1 MPTIPHKQSRR
12 MSLIEA
18 LVNIAFGYAVAVAMQ
33 ILAFPLFG
41 FDASFEE
48 NLALGAL
55 FTIASVCRSYLLRRI
70 FEALRV
76 RDRLGGAWGSPP

>member
-1 MPTIPHKQSRR
+1 MPASLHKQSRR

-18 LVNIAFGYAVAVAMQ
+18 IANIAVGYSIAVAMQ
-33 ILAFPLFG
+33 MLVFPLFG
-41 FDASFEE
+41 LDASLEE

>member
-1 MPTIPHKQSRR
+1 MPTSPLKQSRR

-18 LVNIAFGYAVAVAMQ
+18 LVNIAVGYAVAVAMQ

-41 FDASFEE
+41 LDASLEE

-55 FTIASVCRSYLLRRI
+55 FTVASVCRSYVLRRL
-70 FEALRV
+70 FETIRV
-76 RDRLGGAWGSPP
+76 GSVASVD